1 MSRSDRNIRFFGE
14 EGQIKLRTAKIA
26 VVGIGGLGTHVCQQ
40 LAYLGVGEIR
50 LIDYEELDVTNLNRY
65 IGAYATDPISG
76 MRKIDIAERL
86 IGLIDPTIKIQ
97 KIPSELRTENAYEA
111 ITTADYVFGCLDND
125 GSRFIL
131 NELCAAYARPYF
143 DLASDIELGNGA
155 HYGGRICITL
165 GGNGCPVCL
174 DVLDMHE
181 VQLDLVHPDVRRDM
195 ESIYGVKVEFLGH
208 VGPSVVSINGTVA
221 SLSITEFIVAVT
233 GIREAQNL
241 IFYRGERSIVT
252 IGTDKPKEDC
262 YYCKTIYGIGDK
274 ANVQRYIKRKK

>member
-14 EGQIKLRTAKIA
+14 EGQTKLRAAKIA
-26 VVGIGGLGTHVCQQ
+26 VVGTGGLGSHVCQQ

-50 LIDYEELDVTNLNRY
+50 PIDYEELDVTNLNRY
-65 IGAYATDPISG
+65 IGAYATDPIPG
-76 MRKIDIAERL
+76 TRKVDIAERM
-86 IGLIDPTIKIQ
+86 IGLIDPTIKVQ
-97 KIPSELRTENAYEA
+97 KVPSELRTEEAFEA

-143 DLASDIELGNGA
+143 DLASDIEPGEDI
-155 HYGGRICITL
+155 HYGGRICVAL

-174 DVLDMHE
+174 DVLDLRE
-181 VQLDLVHPDVRRDM
+181 VHLDLSHPDVRRDM
-195 ESIYGVKVEFLGH
+195 ERIYGVKAEFLGH
-208 VGPSVVSINGTVA
+208 VGPSVISINGTVA
-221 SLSITEFIVAVT
+221 SLAVTEFIVAVT
-233 GIREAQNL
+233 RLREVRSL

-262 YYCKTIYGIGDK
+262 YYCKTILGVGDK
-274 ANVQRYIKRKK
+274 ANVKRYIKKK